1 MRAMLRRNGYKIR
14 EVRALIEAKLWAQ
27 ILIALAAGF
36 AFGLWMSPE
45 LAMGPQLSPDAVEA
59 LGDWLGLPGA
69 IFLNM
74 IQMVVTALILTSIV
88 LGVASAGD
96 PKLLARTASRIG
108 PYFVATTTIAVLIG
122 VACSAVIQPGRF
134 LDPTDFAGPIEMPDI
149 VAAPSLSVTEQI
161 AALIPANP
169 AEASL
174 NQNMLQI
181 VVAAIFIGA
190 AVLAI
195 GVDRCAPLLQFARLS
210 QEVAMKIVSWAMRLA
225 PIAVFG
231 LIADFAM
238 KAGLSAMAGLSA
250 YMATVLLGLALL
262 LGLYLLIVR
271 FLAGRSITRF
281 LSQIADAQLLAF
293 STSSSAATMPL
304 SISIAETRLGAE
316 RSLARFIIPLG
327 ATINMDGTALY
338 QVTAALFIT
347 QAFGIHLDPATFALL
362 AVTVIGASIG
372 SPSTPGVGIVI
383 LASILAGLGVPPAGV
398 AILLGV
404 DRILD
409 MCRTALNVTGDLTAT
424 VVMQRWLGDM
434 K

>member
-1 MRAMLRRNGYKIR
+1 MRAILGRKGYRIR
-14 EVRALIEAKLWAQ
+14 EVRALVKAKLWAQ
-27 ILIALAAGF
+27 ILVALIAGL

-45 LAMGPQLSPDAVEA
+45 LAMGPQLSQNALDV
-59 LGDWLGLPGA
+59 LGDWLVLPGA
-69 IFLNM
+69 IFLNT

-96 PKLLARTASRIG
+96 PALLARTASRIG
-108 PYFVATTTIAVLIG
+108 PYFVVTTTIAVLIG
-122 VACSAVIQPGRF
+122 VVCSVVIEPGRF
-134 LDPTDFAGPIEMPDI
+134 LDPSDFAGPVEVPVIAD
-149 VAAPSLSVTEQI
+149 APSLSVTEQI

-181 VVAAIFIGA
+181 VVAAIFIGSA
-190 AVLAI
+190 ILAI
-195 GVDRCAPLLQFARLS
+195 GVERCSLLLDFARLS

-225 PIAVFG
+225 PFAVFG

-250 YMATVLLGLALL
+250 YMATVLLGLTLL

-271 FLAGRSITRF
+271 FLAGRSITQF

-304 SISIAETRLGAE
+304 SISIAETRLGTP

-347 QAFGIHLDPATFALL
+347 QAFGITLEPTTFAILV
-362 AVTVIGASIG
+362 VTVIGASIG

-424 VVMQRWLGDM
+424 VTMQRWLGDL